1 MAIFFMNRLS
11 KGVFV
16 RDEEGY
22 DYPDLEYMRAEAILA
37 AREHMAAEILKGSAP
52 GQEDR
57 FDITDAHGV
66 LLLRF
71 FFIDALDGK
80 PTPHPPPRP
89 SWMEESWQQGESSR
103 TGARDGSGERDD
115 Q

>member
-1 MAIFFMNRLS
+1 MPLFFMNRLS

-16 RDEEGY
+16 KDEEGY
-22 DYPDLEYMRAEAILA
+22 DYHDLDHMRTEAILA
-37 AREHMAAEILKGSAP
+37 AREHMAAEIWKGSAP
-52 GQEDR
+52 GQDDR
-57 FDITDAHGV
+57 FEITDEHGV

-80 PTPHPPPRP
+80 PPPHPPARP
-89 SWMEESWQQGESSR
+89 WLEDSWQPEEALR
-103 TGARDGSGERDD
+103 SGELDD